1 MREWAGASTEAGVCT
16 ADRVGQCQ
24 AMVCLSVGEG
34 LWHCCSLIPCGLVAA
49 TDAAVAGPPLYRTVQ
64 HDSMT
69 VQHVCVCVCEAL
81 ALSGGLQQRSLC
93 RQLVLSWLVA
103 AYREGLRPLEGGVAA
118 CCGLAGCEAVQITA
132 AC

>member
-81 ALSGGLQQRSLC
+81 ALSGGPAAAVFVQTACFVLACGGLSGRTPSLGGGC
-93 RQLVLSWLVA
+93 CSMLRACWL
-103 AYREGLRPLEGGVAA
+103 
-118 CCGLAGCEAVQITA
+118 
-132 AC
+132 